1 MIISQ
6 PHSGHIFVFIY
17 IKYFYTYQKAKRWER
32 WKAGLGPSSNT
43 TAQWCA
49 DRHLRA
55 KWLQESSDIHLSGL
69 PNFYLW
75 SIQADSRQEKPQ
87 RQESR
92 ACFGL
97 RKWPM
102 NLLQGFQGLWHGLH
116 TGMRKG
122 RCHEQFWCICHP
134 WSPDP
139 QQSAK
144 NSLGLGQQ
152 SCGE

>member
-1 MIISQ
+1 M
-6 PHSGHIFVFIY
+6 
-17 IKYFYTYQKAKRWER
+17 
-32 WKAGLGPSSNT
+32 GPSSNT
-43 TAQWCA
+43 TARWCA

-102 NLLQGFQGLWHGLH
+102 NLLQVSRDYGMAFTQGLAKAGASV
-116 TGMRKG
+116 
-122 RCHEQFWCICHP
+122 I
-134 WSPDP
+134 PDLQIHSNQP
-139 QQSAK
+139 GTHLVWGSSLVGNRARVLVQSISK
-144 NSLGLGQQ
+144 TNRYNHS
-152 SCGE
+152 